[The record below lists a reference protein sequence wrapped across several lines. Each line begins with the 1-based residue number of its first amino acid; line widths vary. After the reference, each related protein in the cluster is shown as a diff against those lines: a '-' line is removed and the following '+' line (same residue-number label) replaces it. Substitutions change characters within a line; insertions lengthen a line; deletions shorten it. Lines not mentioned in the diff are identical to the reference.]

1 MNARMLTR
9 NIIIGSRRTTV
20 RLEAAIWE
28 ALDEICVRER
38 TTRHDLCTQIE
49 SGRDG
54 INRAQAVR
62 SVVINYFRLS
72 LKKGAAGSGVLQTA
86 LTFENDIGA

>member
-9 NIIIGSRRTTV
+9 NIVIGSRRTTV

-38 TTRHDLCTQIE
+38 TTRHELCTRIDAN
-49 SGRDG
+49 RDG
-54 INRAQAVR
+54 INRAQAIR
-62 SVVINYFRLS
+62 SVIINYYRLS
-72 LKKGAAGSGVLQTA
+72 LKKGTVPANFLSMA
-86 LTFENDIGA
+86 LEYQNNLPA